1 MRILLALPV
10 LLVLGMS
17 SFGISFAQTS
27 GPQQPQQQLL
37 GIYAQIVITDSSG
50 NLVSYL
56 ETSNVRIGDPTQF
69 NQIIDENMGQFK
81 KTVVST
87 SSGDVEILQVN
98 DTLVH
103 QSPTIVSLNLIS
115 LKTPAG
121 PKTLVVADHDGF
133 PVVPG
138 DRMTTYWTIVRTAAS

>member
-10 LLVLGMS
+10 LLILGMS
-17 SFGISFAQTS
+17 SFGISFAQTA

-37 GIYAQIVITDSSG
+37 GIYAQVVITDSSG